1 MKLRWFK
8 FFKRSDDQDLHPVDQ
23 RLAKQW
29 IKRRLLVLFPELRD
43 DPRALEQAY
52 QNLSLDPK
60 YGSEEGDA
68 GIYFRMT
75 LPF

>member
-1 MKLRWFK
+1 MKSRWFH
-8 FFKRSDDQDLHPVDQ
+8 FFKRSDDQQLHPVDR

-29 IKRRLLVLFPELRD
+29 IKRRLLVVFPELRN

-52 QNLSLDPK
+52 QNLSLEPQ

-68 GIYFRMT
+68 GIYFEMT
-75 LPF
+75 LPR